1 MERREDIKVKPGFE
15 FDHFFPKAKLISITK
30 KKGATVAD
38 TLLLIP
44 AVVRET
50 LFHTKRFAK
59 EVIQDDSVE
68 QTCKNLWQFVYDYIA
83 YKKDE
88 DGKEQVRSPA
98 RTWHDRHNTDEN
110 GEPMGVDCDCM
121 TVFIVSCL
129 CNLGIENVFFRIAKY
144 PDEDKTASQIHWSH
158 IYPVVIL
165 PNGKQITIDCVV
177 RKFNYE
183 EPYLQKQDKIMD
195 LEYLNGVSDTGNYK
209 MTDST
214 DLMGLMSEREAL
226 TELGRI
232 FNGSSLG
239 ARKKGK
245 LKDLLKKGFHFT
257 NVLNPAAAT
266 IRAGILAAMKLN
278 FLKIGGNI
286 RYAYLNEDQA
296 KKMGLIMDRYHKMLK
311 VRDTLEK
318 IFYAAGGK
326 PENLKKAIL
335 TGHGNKHR
343 EVPVNGLGYIP
354 YENIDGLNEDAP
366 LSQVLGRDIYS
377 SESMDGLGELGEP
390 ATAATITAAT
400 TVLTTIVALIKKVG
414 NLMPKKPAGGDGSGG
429 GNSGGGDDSSSNNN
443 SSSDS
448 TSTNTND
455 NSDSGNNSSPTKT
468 ARTNNTSNSSGGSG
482 GGGSDNTPA
491 TTNDTTPA
499 TTNDAGNT
507 ETGDDAS
514 GARKVGGDATKDIPK
529 KPTFWDNNK
538 KWIKPTGIAV
548 GSLGLI
554 AVIYKLLKPKK
565 ENPPLKQLPPGVNG
579 APRKRKRKKNLLNG
593 VASKKKKGG
602 HKSKGKKKPIALL

>member
-15 FDHFFPKAKLISITK
+15 FDYYFPKAKLITITK

-44 AVVRET
+44 VVVRET

-59 EVIQDDSVE
+59 EVIEGDSVE
-68 QTCKNLWQFVYDYIA
+68 ETCKNLWQFVYDHIA

-110 GEPMGVDCDCM
+110 GKPKGVDCDCM

-129 CNLGIENVFFRIAKY
+129 CNLKIGNIYLRITKY
-144 PDEDKTASQIHWSH
+144 SEDHFQH
-158 IYPVVIL
+158 IYPIVIL

-177 RKFNYE
+177 NRFNYE
-183 EPYLQKQDKIMD
+183 EPYTQKKDTIMD
-195 LEYLNGVSDTGNYK
+195 LEYLNGVTDTNNYK
-209 MTDST
+209 TTDSA
-214 DLMGLMSEREAL
+214 DLMGMMSEREAL
-226 TELGRI
+226 SELGKI
-232 FNGSSLG
+232 FKGSG
-239 ARKKGK
+239 GNKKGK
-245 LKDLLKKGFHFT
+245 FKDFLKKGFHFT

-296 KKMGLIMDRYHKMLK
+296 KKMGLIMDRYHKMKK
-311 VRDTLEK
+311 VRETLEK
-318 IFYAAGGK
+318 IYYAAGGK

-343 EVPVNGLGYIP
+343 EVPVNGLGYIN
-354 YENIDGLNEDAP
+354 ENIDGINEDMP
-366 LSQVLGRDIYS
+366 ISQVLGKEMYEA
-377 SESMDGLGELGEP
+377 ESMNGLGELGEP

-414 NLMPKKPAGGDGSGG
+414 SVMPKKPAGGDDGSGSGG
-429 GNSGGGDDSSSNNN
+429 GTNNSASDDTSSNTN
-443 SSSDS
+443 SNSV
-448 TSTNTND
+448 ND
-455 NSDSGNNSSPTKT
+455 NSESGN
-468 ARTNNTSNSSGGSG
+468 
-482 GGGSDNTPA
+482 DNTPA
-491 TTNDTTPA
+491 TTARTKTPTTTTGGDNTPA
-499 TTNDAGNT
+499 TTDNT
-507 ETGDDAS
+507 ENTNNTGADEENNN
-514 GARKVGGDATKDIPK
+514 ARTAGKNDTPQ
-529 KPTFWDNNK
+529 KPSFWENNK

-554 AVIYKLLKPKK
+554 ALIYKLTKPKPAAK
-565 ENPPLKQLPPGVNG
+565 SALSGTKAKQ
-579 APRKRKRKKNLLNG
+579 KKNLLSG

-602 HKSKGKKKPIALL
+602 HKAKKKSVVLL